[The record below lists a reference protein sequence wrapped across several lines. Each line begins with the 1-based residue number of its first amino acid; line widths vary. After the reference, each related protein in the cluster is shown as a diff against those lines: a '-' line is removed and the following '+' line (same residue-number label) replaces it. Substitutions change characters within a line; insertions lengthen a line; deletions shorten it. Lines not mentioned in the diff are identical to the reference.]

1 MEPPK
6 LGKARKSRDCDITA
20 ELDSCK
26 KMMAYLASEDGDG
39 HDVQLILKDGT
50 EIPAHSF
57 ILRLRSEK
65 LRTKVDE
72 AKAEGKNSKAFV
84 WVFLTVYP
92 YPNLSD
98 PHLTETRFFRMLLWV
113 PTNC

>member
-1 MEPPK
+1 MAATMTDASIDVPMGPPK

-39 HDVQLILKDGT
+39 HDVQLTLKDGT

-65 LRTKVDE
+65 LRAKVDA
-72 AKAEGKNSKAFV
+72 AKAKGS
-84 WVFLTVYP
+84 
-92 YPNLSD
+92 
-98 PHLTETRFFRMLLWV
+98 FFFCPEEMFCKF
-113 PTNC
+113 P

>member
-1 MEPPK
+1 MNDASVNVPMEPPK

-39 HDVQLILKDGT
+39 HDVQLTLKDGT

-65 LRTKVDE
+65 LRSKVDA
-72 AKAEGKNSKAFV
+72 AKAKGRLLAFAMYTPPYRLNSSHRHYIHSLLRQKA
-84 WVFLTVYP
+84 P
-92 YPNLSD
+92 
-98 PHLTETRFFRMLLWV
+98 
-113 PTNC
+113 